1 MHFTARLATLLGI
14 KGCCLHKTHTTL
26 NVGEEETVPVSVK
39 EESGKVFAR
48 ERGKKKRKGGE
59 EREEEKEG
67 RNASSKRD

>member
-1 MHFTARLATLLGI
+1 M
-14 KGCCLHKTHTTL
+14 HTTL

-48 ERGKKKRKGGE
+48 KRGKKKRKEGE